1 MMKNVIVWCLGV
13 CLLGFTSCNIINPD
27 EPVPQYI
34 HIDSFQVVS
43 YDDSYH
49 GSVSKNITEA
59 WVYVDNF
66 NVGNFQLPAD
76 IPVVVE
82 GEDSVRLSIA
92 AGIKVDGR
100 SLSRRRYP
108 FYTRYN
114 QLLAKSA
121 TKQTIIPTIEYRGG
135 QDFKLIEDFEN
146 GNSFIPYTSP
156 DTGLARTS
164 LPQYVNDGANGG
176 LIFLDGTNRTARVT
190 TVQDFSFVSNKESF
204 LELDY
209 KCDIPFTVEV
219 QLVTLGSTVIITD
232 LLSINIREDWNKIYI
247 NLTEIGQNYAGSK
260 VNFILKAGLTPGQTS
275 GFVAVDNFKIISQ

>member
-1 MMKNVIVWCLGV
+1 MIKRVTMWCMGI
-13 CLLGFTSCNIINPD
+13 CLLAFSACNIINPE

-34 HIDSFQVVS
+34 HIDSFQVIS

-59 WVYVDNF
+59 WVYVNNF

-76 IPVVVE
+76 IPIVIE
-82 GEDSVRLSIA
+82 GEDSARLSIA

-114 QLLAKSA
+114 QFLAKEA
-121 TKQTIIPTIEYRGG
+121 GKQTIIPTIEYRAD
-135 QDFKLIEDFEN
+135 QNFKLIENFEN
-146 GNSFIPYTSP
+146 GNSFTPYTSP
-156 DTGLARTS
+156 DTGLDRTS
-164 LPQYVNDGANGG
+164 LPQYVRDGGHGG
-176 LIFLDGTNRTARVT
+176 LIFLDGVKRNARVST
-190 TVQDFSFVSNKESF
+190 IQDFSFLPNKESF

-219 QLVTLGSTVIITD
+219 QLVTPGNTVIVTD
-232 LLSINIREDWNKIYI
+232 LLSINIREEWNKIYI
-247 NLTEIGQNYAGSK
+247 NLTEIGKNYANSK